1 MCLDQPQDER
11 VFLGQC
17 TVQYV
22 HVSQSRGGG
31 VLWDI
36 CVLDQCVVV
45 QPKAVAKDFLSV
57 WKWDYAFL

>member
-31 VLWDI
+31 GGVMGYM
-36 CVLDQCVVV
+36 CVR
-45 QPKAVAKDFLSV
+45 SV
-57 WKWDYAFL
+57 CGCAA